1 MAAQNREKDETLDLQ
16 VPVESSLSLSTATTT
31 TSGCGSIG
39 PGRAEPDAARVD
51 REEEAERR
59 SAEDSTGPVQN
70 TEERK
75 RTATDSGSG
84 NEPAKRSVNRCSGC
98 RKRVGLTGFRCRCGD
113 LFCSEHRYTDRHECS
128 YDYKAAGRAAIARE
142 NPVVRAAK
150 ILKVVEEVVEK
161 VGFKER
167 DKSVRDEVKRR
178 GHYSDRRR
186 KTVKEIRYFEDR
198 EIKLRE
204 DIYEQKVRDEKEE
217 EVVKPS
223 RRRVMEMDEN
233 RRASTVHC
241 CQVHCT
247 SSKPASCSRVCC
259 FGAAYHYM
267 LEQPTDDSVQ
277 IAVDFDK
284 ECGCILQHLCL
295 KGLHGIFER
304 FRGILHKGEIDK
316 RFSFRLR
323 AYLPSEKL
331 ISGFMSGFSFVNLGN
346 RTYLWRDDEID
357 PEPSLGKRE
366 RLNIEEV
373 RKVFVAVLFEQVFQ
387 SGHDDV
393 LRRDNG
399 KAKGLIPKRDP
410 MLDFMFCWERFCMI
424 NTVHQENF
432 KNRFV
437 VQYSMVRLETNKGGH
452 DFLIAYLHQDP
463 FPDNLREYL
472 KNMPQMIM
480 QQANN
485 RSQSQRMLFQVLRI
499 QNLHVPNQILTPQ
512 VLMRVNEDRHR
523 KRKKKR
529 TVYSIESIQGMQ
541 DFCSESYLEHLGIR
555 SLNEWHN
562 NPLMS
567 DLYES
572 NFLKDNPSNAC
583 HDGLPSTSSTSM
595 IGSGGLAKNLRDDR
609 YNMPQMIMQQQ
620 KAKQEDGSDGS
631 GSISSG
637 TLCCV

>member
-1 MAAQNREKDETLDLQ
+1 HMILPQMLAITPAM
-16 VPVESSLSLSTATTT
+16 VVE
-31 TSGCGSIG
+31 
-39 PGRAEPDAARVD
+39 
-51 REEEAERR
+51 
-59 SAEDSTGPVQN
+59 
-70 TEERK
+70 
-75 RTATDSGSG
+75 
-84 NEPAKRSVNRCSGC
+84 
-98 RKRVGLTGFRCRCGD
+98 
-113 LFCSEHRYTDRHECS
+113 
-128 YDYKAAGRAAIARE
+128 
-142 NPVVRAAK
+142 
-150 ILKVVEEVVEK
+150 KVVEEVVEK

-178 GHYSDRRR
+178 GHCRMAVPRLFGQEEG
-186 KTVKEIRYFEDR
+186 TVKERRYFEDR

-233 RRASTVHC
+233 RRASTVRC

-331 ISGFMSGFSFVNLGN
+331 ISGFMEIPLFSMKWI
-346 RTYLWRDDEID
+346 LWRDDEIN
-357 PEPSLGKRE
+357 PEPSLDIFR
-366 RLNIEEV
+366 
-373 RKVFVAVLFEQVFQ
+373 
-387 SGHDDV
+387 
-393 LRRDNG
+393 
-399 KAKGLIPKRDP
+399 
-410 MLDFMFCWERFCMI
+410 
-424 NTVHQENF
+424 
-432 KNRFV
+432 
-437 VQYSMVRLETNKGGH
+437 
-452 DFLIAYLHQDP
+452 QDP
-463 FPDNLREYL
+463 NFVENEKKYEEL
-472 KNMPQMIM
+472 KKSTLGE
-480 QQANN
+480 
-485 RSQSQRMLFQVLRI
+485 RSQRTGMRKMQMLALMKMELCIVLLECCSQERSHVRFYVL
-499 QNLHVPNQILTPQ
+499 LGTIL
-512 VLMRVNEDRHR
+512 
-523 KRKKKR
+523 
-529 TVYSIESIQGMQ
+529 
-541 DFCSESYLEHLGIR
+541 SYLEHLGIR

-572 NFLKDNPSNAC
+572 NFRKDNPSNAC